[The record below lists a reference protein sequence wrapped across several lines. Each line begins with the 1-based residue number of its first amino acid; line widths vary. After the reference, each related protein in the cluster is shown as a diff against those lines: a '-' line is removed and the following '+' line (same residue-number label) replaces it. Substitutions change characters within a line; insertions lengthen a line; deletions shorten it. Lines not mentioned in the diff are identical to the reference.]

1 MSYYTK
7 DQVLG
12 VEPIKDLGDELFSKF
27 TTKIK
32 LIALSNRLINQKII
46 DIKKYITEI
55 EEEIFEDTPRR
66 YFYPDEIGPH
76 SGVTLETRVRENK
89 FAFRNN
95 IRELLF
101 CTALKTA
108 LSIGKPQKIV
118 NDEALLALDKI
129 QNSVD
134 ILKDLIQQGDDKE

>member
-32 LIALSNRLINQKII
+32 LIALSNRLVNQKII

-89 FAFRNN
+89 LAFRNN

-118 NDEALLALDKI
+118 NDEALLSLDKI

-134 ILKDLIQQGDDKE
+134 ILKDLIQKGDDK

>member
-12 VEPIKDLGDELFSKF
+12 LEPIKDLGDELFSKF

-89 FAFRNN
+89 LTFRNN

-101 CTALKTA
+101 CAALKTA

-118 NDEALLALDKI
+118 NDEALLTLDKI

-134 ILKDLIQQGDDKE
+134 ILKDLIQKGDDK

>member
-12 VEPIKDLGDELFSKF
+12 LEPIKDLGDELFSNF

-32 LIALSNRLINQKII
+32 LIALSNRLINQKIL

-66 YFYPDEIGPH
+66 YFYPDEMGPH
-76 SGVTLETRVRENK
+76 SGVTLETRVQQTK
-89 FAFRNN
+89 LAFRNN

-101 CTALKTA
+101 CAALKTA

-134 ILKDLIQQGDDKE
+134 ILKDLIQKGDDK

>member
-12 VEPIKDLGDELFSKF
+12 LEPIKDLGDELFSKF

-55 EEEIFEDTPRR
+55 FEDTPRR
-66 YFYPDEIGPH
+66 YFYPDSMGSH

-89 FAFRNN
+89 LAFRNN

-101 CTALKTA
+101 CAALKTA

-134 ILKDLIQQGDDKE
+134 ILKDLIQKGDDK

>member
-66 YFYPDEIGPH
+66 YFYPDSMGSH

-89 FAFRNN
+89 LAFRNN

-101 CTALKTA
+101 CAALKTA

-134 ILKDLIQQGDDKE
+134 ILKDLIQK

>member
-12 VEPIKDLGDELFSKF
+12 LEPIKDLGDELFSKF

-32 LIALSNRLINQKII
+32 LITLSNRLINQKII

-89 FAFRNN
+89 LAFRNN

-101 CTALKTA
+101 CTALKTT

-134 ILKDLIQQGDDKE
+134 ILKDLIQKGDDK

>member
-7 DQVLG
+7 NQVLG
-12 VEPIKDLGDELFSKF
+12 IEPIKELEYELFSRF

-32 LIALSNRLINQKII
+32 LIALSNRLINQKIV
-46 DIKKYITEI
+46 DIKKYISEI
-55 EEEIFEDTPRR
+55 EKEIFEVTPRR

-76 SGVTLETRVRENK
+76 SGVTLETKVQQNK
-89 FAFRNN
+89 LAFKNN

-108 LSIGKPQKIV
+108 LSIGKPKKIV
-118 NDEALLALDKI
+118 NDEAILTLDKMQASI
-129 QNSVD
+129 D
-134 ILKDLIQQGDDKE
+134 LLRDLIQQGDDK

>member
-76 SGVTLETRVRENK
+76 SGVTLEVKVRENK
-89 FAFRNN
+89 LAFRNN

-134 ILKDLIQQGDDKE
+134 ILKDLIQKGDEK

>member
-76 SGVTLETRVRENK
+76 SGVTLEVKVRENK
-89 FAFRNN
+89 LAFRNN

-101 CTALKTA
+101 CAALKTA

-134 ILKDLIQQGDDKE
+134 ILKDLIQKGDDK

>member
-76 SGVTLETRVRENK
+76 SGVTLEVKVRENK
-89 FAFRNN
+89 LAFRNN

-134 ILKDLIQQGDDKE
+134 ILKDLIQKGDDK

>member
-1 MSYYTK
+1 MMKVS
-7 DQVLG
+7 LNN
-12 VEPIKDLGDELFSKF
+12 EIL
-27 TTKIK
+27 
-32 LIALSNRLINQKII
+32 
-46 DIKKYITEI
+46 KYITEI

-76 SGVTLETRVRENK
+76 SGVTLEVKVREK
-89 FAFRNN
+89 KLAFRNR

-101 CTALKTA
+101 YTALKTA

-118 NDEALLALDKI
+118 NDEAILALDKI

-134 ILKDLIQQGDDKE
+134 ILKDLIQNGDDK

>member
-66 YFYPDEIGPH
+66 YFYPDSMGPH

-89 FAFRNN
+89 LAFRNI

-134 ILKDLIQQGDDKE
+134 ILKDLIQKGDDK

>member
-12 VEPIKDLGDELFSKF
+12 LEPIKDLGDELFSKF

-32 LIALSNRLINQKII
+32 LIALSNRLINQKVL

-76 SGVTLETRVRENK
+76 SGVTLEVKVREK
-89 FAFRNN
+89 KLAFRNH

-118 NDEALLALDKI
+118 NDEAILALDKI

-134 ILKDLIQQGDDKE
+134 ILKDLIQKGDDK

>member
-12 VEPIKDLGDELFSKF
+12 LEPIKDLGDELFSKF

-66 YFYPDEIGPH
+66 YFYPNEIGPH

-89 FAFRNN
+89 LAFRNN

-101 CTALKTA
+101 CATLKTA

-134 ILKDLIQQGDDKE
+134 ILKDLIQKGDDK

>member
-1 MSYYTK
+1 MSYYSK

-66 YFYPDEIGPH
+66 YFYPDSMGHH

-89 FAFRNN
+89 LAFRNN

-134 ILKDLIQQGDDKE
+134 ILKNLIQKGDDK

>member
-89 FAFRNN
+89 LAFRNN

-101 CTALKTA
+101 CAALKTA

-134 ILKDLIQQGDDKE
+134 ILKDLIQKGDDK